1 MLITRKSILSGRERT
16 YDIDV
21 TQDQIDRWLGG
32 ELIQNAMPHLSP
44 EAREF
49 LKTGIVDV
57 EWQAMTLHTEEDEG
71 GWDWSDSGIEE

>member
-32 ELIQNAMPHLSP
+32 ESIQNVMPHLSP

-49 LKTGIVDV
+49 LKTGIVDA
-57 EWQAMTLHTEEDEG
+57 EWKAMAVHAPKHGG